1 MSTSAPSFINRWT
14 SRAESGWL
22 DVMRT
27 TTIPRP
33 VVTEHDEDEIPYLEA
48 TAPGLVAELLD
59 LCDRLDDE
67 D

>member
-1 MSTSAPSFINRWT
+1 
-14 SRAESGWL
+14 
-22 DVMRT
+22 MRT

-33 VVTEHDEDEIPYLEA
+33 VVTDDELVPYLEA
-48 TAPGLVAELLD
+48 LAPALVAELLD

>member
-1 MSTSAPSFINRWT
+1 
-14 SRAESGWL
+14 
-22 DVMRT
+22 MRT
-27 TTIPRP
+27 TTVPRP
-33 VVTEHDEDEIPYLEA
+33 VVTDEDPAPYLEE